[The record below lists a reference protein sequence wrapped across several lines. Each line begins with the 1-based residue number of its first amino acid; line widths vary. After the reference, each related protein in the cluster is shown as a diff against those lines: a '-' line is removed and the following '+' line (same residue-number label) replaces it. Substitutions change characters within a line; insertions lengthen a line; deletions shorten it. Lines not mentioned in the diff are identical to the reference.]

1 MPRVGQVKAAE
12 DERLTDRIAVGV
24 LTSTFPPG
32 LVDEVLEATGRVEQR
47 HRLLP
52 ARVVVYFVLAMCLW
66 ADQGYEEVA
75 RLLVGGLSKMAR
87 WRRSWRV
94 PTTGALTQARARL
107 GSEPLKVLFER
118 IAKPV
123 GAPGTASS
131 WWRGLRL
138 VAIDGTVFDLPD
150 SDVNAAHFGR
160 PGSGRGEKTGAFPQ
174 ARVVALAECGTHAII
189 AAEIGPCT
197 TGETTL
203 ARKLFPQLEEGML
216 LLVDRGFSGYD
227 LWQAA
232 SAGGAQLCWRTKA
245 NAVLPVTELLPDG
258 SYLSHLA
265 PPRGN
270 PGQPVVVRVVEY
282 TLEHPSRGK
291 DEPPIRLVTTLLD
304 AGQAPATE
312 LAELYGER
320 WEEENAFDELKTHQ
334 RGAGRVLRSKSPEM
348 VIQEIYGHLLVYYA
362 IRALINGTAEPA
374 GVDPDRLSFTR
385 SLRVIRRQVTDQAAF
400 SP

>member
-1 MPRVGQVKAAE
+1 MPRVGQVKAAD
-12 DERLTDRIAVGV
+12 DERFTDRIAVGV

-66 ADQGYEEVA
+66 ADEGYEEVA

-87 WRRSWRV
+87 WRKSWRV

-107 GSEPLKVLFER
+107 GSEPLKTLFQR

-123 GAPGTASS
+123 GAPGVAGS

-138 VAIDGTVFDLPD
+138 VAIDGTVFDVPD
-150 SDVNAAHFGR
+150 TDVNAAHFGR
-160 PGSGRGEKTGAFPQ
+160 PMSGRGEKVGAFPQ

-203 ARKLFPQLEEGML
+203 AKKLFPRLEEGML
-216 LLVDRGFSGYD
+216 LLVDRGFCGYE

-270 PGQPVVVRVVEY
+270 PGQPAVVRVVEY
-282 TLEHPSRGK
+282 TLDHPSRGT
-291 DEPPIRLVTTLLD
+291 DEPPIRLITTLLD
-304 AGQAPATE
+304 QAEAPAVE

-362 IRALINGTAEPA
+362 IRALINRAAEPA

-385 SLRVIRRQVTDQAAF
+385 SLRVVRRQVTAQATF

>member
-1 MPRVGQVKAAE
+1 MPRVGQVRVSD
-12 DERLTDRIAVGV
+12 DERFTDRIAVGV

-32 LVDEVLEATGRVEQR
+32 LVDEVLEVTGRVEKR

-66 ADQGYEEVA
+66 ADEGYEEVA

-87 WRRSWRV
+87 WRKSWRV

-107 GSEPLKVLFER
+107 GSEPLKTLFQR
-118 IAKPV
+118 VAKPL
-123 GAPGTASS
+123 GGPEAAGS
-131 WWRGLRL
+131 WWRQLRL
-138 VAIDGTVFDLPD
+138 VAIDGTVFYLPD
-150 SDVNAAHFGR
+150 TAVNATHFGR
-160 PGSGRGEKTGAFPQ
+160 PSSGRGEKTGAFPQ

-203 ARKLFPQLEEGML
+203 ARKLFPRLEEGML
-216 LLVDRGFSGYD
+216 LLMDRGFCGYE

-258 SYLSHLA
+258 SYLSALA

-270 PGQPVVVRVVEY
+270 SGEPAVVRVVEY
-282 TLEHPSRGK
+282 TLDHPSRHK
-291 DEPPIRLVTTLLD
+291 EEPPIRLITTLLD
-304 AGQAPATE
+304 AIEAPAAE

-334 RGAGRVLRSKSPEM
+334 RGAGRVLRSKSPQM
-348 VIQEIYGHLLVYYA
+348 VIQEIYAHLLVYYA
-362 IRALINGTAEPA
+362 IRTLINGAAEPA
-374 GVDPDRLSFTR
+374 GLDPDRLSFTR